1 MTPVPG
7 DPTPHRSAERA
18 ASVDIV
24 IIGAS
29 AGGVDAL
36 LRLLGDLPATWRL
49 PVVAVLHLP
58 DDRPSLLA
66 EVFGYRMAIPV
77 REAGDKEPIRAGT
90 LYFAGAGY
98 HLLLESDHSFS
109 LSCEPP
115 VRWSRP
121 SIDVFFESAALAY
134 GSRLA
139 AFLLTGANQ
148 DGAAGLKE
156 VRAAGGL
163 TAVQDPA
170 EAQSDT
176 MPLAALAVMRPDY
189 VLNLQ
194 GLKNLL
200 MELERDSRAS

>member
-7 DPTPHRSAERA
+7 DPAPHCMDKRA
-18 ASVDIV
+18 APVDIV

-36 LRLLGDLPATWRL
+36 MRLFGDLPTTWRL
-49 PVVAVLHLP
+49 PLVVVLHLP

-66 EVFGYRMAIPV
+66 EVFRHRLQIPT
-77 REAGDKEPIRAGT
+77 REAADKEPIRAGT

-98 HLLLESDHSFS
+98 HLLVESDHSFS

-148 DGAAGLKE
+148 DGAAGLQA
-156 VRAAGGL
+156 VQACGGL

-170 EAQSDT
+170 HALADT

-189 VLNLQ
+189 VMNLQ
-194 GLKNLL
+194 GLKHLL
-200 MELERDSRAS
+200 IELERDSRGP

>member
-1 MTPVPG
+1 
-7 DPTPHRSAERA
+7 
-18 ASVDIV
+18 
-24 IIGAS
+24 
-29 AGGVDAL
+29 
-36 LRLLGDLPATWRL
+36 LPATWRVPL
-49 PVVAVLHLP
+49 VAVLHLP
-58 DDRPSLLA
+58 EDGPSLLA
-66 EVFGYRMAIPV
+66 DVFRYRMAIPV
-77 REAGDKEPIRAGT
+77 HEAADKEPVRAGT

-109 LSCEPP
+109 LSCDPP

-134 GSRLA
+134 GRRLA

-148 DGAAGLKE
+148 DGAAGLQA
-156 VRAAGGL
+156 VRACGGI

-170 EAQSDT
+170 EALADT

-194 GLKNLL
+194 GLRRLL
-200 MELERDSRAS
+200 IELERDSRAP

>member
-1 MTPVPG
+1 MTPVPVE
-7 DPTPHRSAERA
+7 PALQRAIARA
-18 ASVDIV
+18 APVDIA

-29 AGGVDAL
+29 AGGVEAL

-49 PVVAVLHLP
+49 PLVAVLHLP
-58 DDRPSLLA
+58 EDGPSLLA
-66 EVFGYRMAIPV
+66 DVFRYRMAIPV
-77 REAGDKEPIRAGT
+77 HEAADKEPVRAGT

-109 LSCEPP
+109 LSCDPP

-134 GSRLA
+134 GRRLA

-148 DGAAGLKE
+148 DGAAGLQA
-156 VRAAGGL
+156 VRACGGI

-170 EAQSDT
+170 EALADT

-194 GLKNLL
+194 GLRRLL
-200 MELERDSRAS
+200 IELERDSRAP

>member
-1 MTPVPG
+1 MTPVPVE
-7 DPTPHRSAERA
+7 PALQRAIARA
-18 ASVDIV
+18 APVDIA

-29 AGGVDAL
+29 AGGVEAL

-49 PVVAVLHLP
+49 PLVAVLHLP
-58 DDRPSLLA
+58 EDGPSLLA
-66 EVFGYRMAIPV
+66 DVFRYRMAIPV
-77 REAGDKEPIRAGT
+77 HEAADKEPVRAGT

-109 LSCEPP
+109 LSCDPP

-134 GSRLA
+134 GRRLA

-148 DGAAGLKE
+148 DGAAGLQA
-156 VRAAGGL
+156 VRACGGI

-170 EAQSDT
+170 EALADT

-194 GLKNLL
+194 GLRRLL
-200 MELERDSRAS
+200 IELERDSRGP